1 MIARMKKKLTD
12 SIKKVQTIGETVKT
26 LQNNESGK
34 SYEYVS
40 KFLELLI
47 RSLPGIFYAL
57 DDNFKLLIWN
67 ENAENISGYTAE
79 EAEHLGLVDIFG
91 GNDRIIIENAVREA
105 FHTGEGAAQA
115 TFITKKGKQIPY
127 YFTGASAVIEGKSYL
142 LGIGIDLSRFKEA
155 QESLI
160 ESEALYRTFAERMT
174 EGVAL
179 ISNGKIVFAN
189 NNFASIIGFPNAAE
203 IIGQDIMD
211 FVSKDFEMYFREV
224 FDFIEKGMSKER
236 FFQARWL
243 KNKNQQ
249 IWVEGKGNIFQWKGN
264 PTVLLTARDITE
276 SKLKEISMQ
285 EETAYLRRENVT
297 LRSSIKDR
305 YRFGDIIGK
314 SVAIQEIYERSLNA
328 AATNANVI
336 IYGESGTGKELV
348 AKAIHRLSNRSQNNF
363 VPVNCA
369 AIPENLI
376 ESEFFGYKKG
386 AFTGA
391 NGDKQGYLDKANG
404 GTLFLDEVGELGLN
418 IQAKLLR
425 AIEGGGYSPVG
436 SNIVKHSD
444 FRIIAAT
451 NKNLIEYTNKGL
463 MREDFFYRIH
473 IIPIQLPPLRQRKE
487 DIPLLVEHFIRLN
500 SPGKKV
506 VSVPGKVLEALQKYD
521 WPGNVRELHNV
532 IQRYLMVNK
541 IEILTPLRHQPS
553 EMKSEIK
560 SDEQASFSDTR
571 NDPEFH
577 EEAEKTDKS
586 PLMGNLSEYTEKSE
600 KAAIL
605 KALNQNRWNKGKTAE
620 ILNISRKTLH
630 RKMQRF
636 GLL

>member
-1 MIARMKKKLTD
+1 MIARMKKKITD

-26 LQNNESGK
+26 LQKNEAGK

-79 EAEHLGLVDIFG
+79 EAEHLGLEDIFG
-91 GNDRIIIENAVREA
+91 GNDSIIIESAIKEA
-105 FHTGEGAAQA
+105 FHSGEGSTEA
-115 TFITKKGKQIPY
+115 TLITKKGKRIPC

-142 LGIGIDLSRFKEA
+142 LGIGIDLSLFKEA

-189 NNFASIIGFPNAAE
+189 NNFASIIGFSATAE
-203 IIGQDIMD
+203 IINQNIMD
-211 FVSKDFEMYFREV
+211 FVSKDFEMHFKEI
-224 FDFIEKGMSKER
+224 FDFIEKGMSTER

-249 IWVEGKGNIFQWKGN
+249 IWVEGKGNLFQWKGN
-264 PTVLLTARDITE
+264 PTILLTARDITE
-276 SKLKEISMQ
+276 AKLKEISMQ

-328 AATNANVI
+328 AAANANVI

-391 NGDKQGYLDKANG
+391 TSDKQGYLDKANG

-436 SNIVKHSD
+436 SNVVKHSD
-444 FRIIAAT
+444 FRIVAAT
-451 NKNLIEYTNKGL
+451 NKNLMEYTKKGL

-487 DIPLLVEHFIRLN
+487 DIPLLVEHFIRLS

-553 EMKSEIK
+553 EMKS
-560 SDEQASFSDTR
+560 DEQTSFSETR
-571 NDPEFH
+571 NDSAFQ
-577 EEAEKTDKS
+577 EEADKTDKS
-586 PLMGNLSEYTEKSE
+586 PLMGNLSDYTEKSE
-600 KAAIL
+600 KAAII

-620 ILNISRKTLH
+620 VLDISRKTLH

>member
-1 MIARMKKKLTD
+1 MFMVSKMKKKLLD
-12 SIKKVQTIGETVKT
+12 SRKKVQTIGQILKISQDDETEKNYV
-26 LQNNESGK
+26 
-34 SYEYVS
+34 YVS

-57 DDNFKLLIWN
+57 DDNFQLFIWN
-67 ENAENISGYTAE
+67 ENAEKISGYTPE
-79 EAEHLGLVDIFG
+79 EARGIKLIDLFSA
-91 GNDRIIIENAVREA
+91 NDRIVVENAINEA
-105 FHTGEGAAQA
+105 FLSGEGSTEA
-115 TFITKKGKQIPY
+115 TLITKKGKRIPC

-142 LGIGIDLSRFKEA
+142 LGIGIDISRFKEA

-179 ISNGKIVFAN
+179 VSNGKIVFAN
-189 NNFASIIGFPNAAE
+189 NNFASIIGFSDTTE
-203 IIGQDIMD
+203 IIGQNIMN
-211 FVSKDFEMYFREV
+211 FVSKDFEMYFKEF

-236 FFQARWL
+236 FFHARWL

-249 IWVEGKGNIFQWKGN
+249 IWVEGKGNLFQWKGN

-276 SKLKEISMQ
+276 VKLKEISMQ
-285 EETAYLRRENVT
+285 EETAYLRRENIT

-391 NGDKQGYLDKANG
+391 NTDKQGYLDKANG

-451 NKNLIEYTNKGL
+451 NKNLMEYTKKGL

-500 SPGKKV
+500 SPDKKV
-506 VSVPGKVLEALQKYD
+506 VSVPGKVLETLQKYD

-541 IEILTPLRHQPS
+541 IEILTPLRQSPS
-553 EMKSEIK
+553 EIS
-560 SDEQASFSDTR
+560 SDEQASFSYIKTDH
-571 NDPEFH
+571 DFH
-577 EEAEKTDKS
+577 EEVENSDKS
-586 PLMGNLSEYTEKSE
+586 PIMGNLSDYTEKSE

-605 KALNQNRWNKGKTAE
+605 KALNQNRWNKGKTAD
-620 ILNISRKTLH
+620 ILKISRKTLH

>member
-1 MIARMKKKLTD
+1 MKRKLPDNCKKEQII
-12 SIKKVQTIGETVKT
+12 SKT
-26 LQNNESGK
+26 ENIFQI
-34 SYEYVS
+34 
-40 KFLELLI
+40 F
-47 RSLPGIFYAL
+47 RSLPGIFYIL
-57 DDNFKLLIWN
+57 DDNFQPFIWN
-67 ENAENISGYTAE
+67 ENAERISGRTVE
-79 EAEHLGLVDIFG
+79 KTGKIKLSDFFNE
-91 GNDRIIIENAVREA
+91 NDRIIIENTIKKV
-105 FHTGEGAAQA
+105 FNTDEGSAEA
-115 TFITKKGKQIPY
+115 TFITKNGKQIPY
-127 YFTGASAVIEGKSYL
+127 FFTGASVVIEGKSYKL
-142 LGIGIDLSRFKEA
+142 CVGIDISRFKEA
-155 QESLI
+155 QESTM
-160 ESEALYRTFAERMT
+160 ESESLYRAFAERIT

-179 ISNGKIVFAN
+179 ICKGEIVFAN
-189 NNFASIIGFPNAAE
+189 NKFASILGFLDATE
-203 IIGQDIMD
+203 IIGKNSMI
-211 FVSKDFEMYFREV
+211 FISKDFEMYFKEF
-224 FDFIEKGMSKER
+224 FDFIEEGIYKER
-236 FFQARWL
+236 FFHARWL
-243 KNKNQQ
+243 KKNDQE
-249 IWVEGKGNIFQWKGN
+249 IWVEGKGNLFQWKGT
-264 PTVLLTARDITE
+264 PTVLLTARDITDT
-276 SKLKEISMQ
+276 KMKEISMQ

-391 NGDKQGYLDKANG
+391 NSDKQGYLDKANG

-425 AIEGGGYSPVG
+425 AIEGGGYTPVG

-444 FRIIAAT
+444 FRILAAT
-451 NKNLIEYTNKGL
+451 NKNLMEYTKKGL
-463 MREDFFYRIH
+463 IREDFFYRIH
-473 IIPIQLPPLRQRKE
+473 IIPIQIPPLRQRKE

-500 SPGKKV
+500 SPDKKV

-541 IEILTPLRHQPS
+541 IEFLAPLKQPS
-553 EMKSEIK
+553 SEVDN
-560 SDEQASFSDTR
+560 DEQAPLSDMR
-571 NDPEFH
+571 NDQGFRERT
-577 EEAEKTDKS
+577 ENTDKS
-586 PLMGNLSEYTEKSE
+586 SIIKDLSDYTEKSE

-605 KALNQNRWNKGKTAE
+605 KALSQNRWNKGKTAA